1 MEGHLSDKKSDPKTT
16 LFIVSIVQF
25 FTPYMMSAVSIALP
39 TIGREFSASAFELGL
54 VETAYILG
62 LSLFFVPVGRMADIK
77 GRKKVYIL
85 GIFLFTITTLV
96 IPFSRSMK
104 FFIIARFFQ
113 GAGAAL
119 IVSTSVAILTS
130 VFPSDKRGKA
140 MGIIVACVYSGLS
153 LGPVLGGLFVTYIDW
168 RLVFIA
174 VIPFQLTA
182 LYLSFFKLKGEWI
195 EAENQK
201 FDWIG
206 SLIYMF
212 SLFALIFGAA
222 RIETQIWGIYVFIL
236 GLCGL
241 VLFFVFESFLN
252 SPVLNVSLLKNNRVF
267 ALSNLATMINYAS
280 SFGATFLFSLYL
292 QEIKSFSPRDAGFVL
307 IIQPLIQAV
316 LSPYAGK
323 LSDRFSSS
331 KIATIGMSVCAF
343 ALFLCS
349 FINESTSVIN
359 IYAVLVLMGTG
370 FSIFS
375 SPNMNAVMSS
385 VESKYYGVAAS
396 LVATM
401 RTFGM
406 LVSMTLITFFFS
418 ILMKTSE
425 VSYETRGIFMMSM
438 KTCFIVFSV
447 LSVLGIFCSLG
458 RISKQ

>member
-1 MEGHLSDKKSDPKTT
+1 LSDKKTDPKTT

-25 FTPYMMSAVSIALP
+25 FTPYMMSAVGIALP
-39 TIGREFSASAFELGL
+39 SIGREFDASAFELGL

-62 LSLFFVPVGRMADIK
+62 LSLFLVPVGRMADIK
-77 GRKKVYIL
+77 GRKKVYTL
-85 GIFLFTITTLV
+85 GIFLFTIATFI
-96 IPFSRSMK
+96 IPFSSSMK

-130 VFPSDKRGKA
+130 VFPPHKRGKA

-153 LGPVLGGLFVTYIDW
+153 AGPVLGGFFVTYVDW

-174 VIPFQLTA
+174 VIPFQIIA
-182 LYLSFFKLKGEWI
+182 LYLTLFKLKGEWI

-206 SLIYMF
+206 SLIYMC
-212 SLFALIFGAA
+212 SLFAMIYGAA
-222 RIETQIWGIYVFIL
+222 RIETEVFGVYL
-236 GLCGL
+236 FVSGLIGL
-241 VLFFVFESFLN
+241 IVFVFFESFLK
-252 SPVLNVSLLKNNRVF
+252 SPVLDVSLLKNNRVF

-292 QEIKSFSPRDAGFVL
+292 QEVKNFSPRDAGFIL

-343 ALFLCS
+343 SLFLCS
-349 FINESTSVIN
+349 FINETTSVIK
-359 IYAVLVLMGTG
+359 IYAVLILMGTG

-385 VESKYYGVAAS
+385 VESEHYGLAAS

-401 RTFGM
+401 RTSGM
-406 LVSMTLITFFFS
+406 LVSMTLITFLFS
-418 ILMKTSE
+418 VLMGTSE
-425 VSYETRGIFMMSM
+425 VSYETRDIFMMSM
-438 KTCFIVFSV
+438 KTSFIIFSF
-447 LSVLGIFCSLG
+447 LSVFGVFCSFG
-458 RISKQ
+458 RITKK